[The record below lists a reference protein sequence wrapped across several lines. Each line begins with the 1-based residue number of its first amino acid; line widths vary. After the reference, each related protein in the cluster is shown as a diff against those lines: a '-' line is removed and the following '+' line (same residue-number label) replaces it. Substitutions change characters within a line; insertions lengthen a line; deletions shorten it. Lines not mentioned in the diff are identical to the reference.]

1 MPTFF
6 TLTQGKAERRSKN
19 EKKKDMT
26 FDFKAVHKSKAGCFL
41 SRQIGFPSSLLPSLQ
56 DSNFDKEV
64 IDVVR
69 VDGKDCWY
77 CATTGLQYDLQ
88 TNGDWRKAQM
98 VSPAISLQISAHS
111 RSATQHD
118 GRLA

>member
-1 MPTFF
+1 MRRRRTRPLISKQCTSQKLGGFCH
-6 TLTQGKAERRSKN
+6 GKL
-19 EKKKDMT
+19 
-26 FDFKAVHKSKAGCFL
+26 G
-41 SRQIGFPSSLLPSLQ
+41 SLQVCCARASILPPLQ

-77 CATTGLQYDLQ
+77 CATTGLQYDLE
-88 TNGDWRKAQM
+88 TNGDWRKEQM

>member
-41 SRQIGFPSSLLPSLQ
+41 SRQIGFPSSLLPPLQ
-56 DSNFDKEV
+56 DSNFDREV

-77 CATTGLQYDLQ
+77 CATTWTAIRLGNQRRLEEG
-88 TNGDWRKAQM
+88 TNGVASDKPSNFSPLE
-98 VSPAISLQISAHS
+98 VSNSA
-111 RSATQHD
+111 
-118 GRLA
+118 